1 MKALRSHARR
11 PTGKTQI
18 TATKP
23 CDTATDLAVAY
34 TPGIATPCRAIQ
46 RHPDSVYRHTAK
58 GNLVA
63 IVSNGTGVLRG
74 ALDVRATRIDEE
86 MKRAACREIAAV
98 ARRSTSFGRDRIIP
112 MPLDSEVLPRVAA
125 AVAGAAVRTGVAS
138 RPLTDLTAYSD
149 SVANRIRLSHE
160 ERAHCAPAAPEA
172 RHG

>member
-1 MKALRSHARR
+1 MKALRYHARR

-23 CDTATDLAVAY
+23 CDTATDLALAFASGRSDYPNQV
-34 TPGIATPCRAIQ
+34 
-46 RHPDSVYRHTAK
+46 
-58 GNLVA
+58 N
-63 IVSNGTGVLRG
+63 NVLAFPSIFRG

-86 MKRAACREIAAV
+86 MKLAACRAIAAV
-98 ARRSTSFGRDRIIP
+98 ARGSTSFGRDCIIP
-112 MPLDSEVLPRVAA
+112 MPLDTEVLPRVAA

-138 RPLTDLTAYSD
+138 RPLTDLAAYSD
-149 SVANRIRLSHE
+149 SIATRVRLSHE